1 MASRYRDL
9 SRSSI
14 VEIETSP
21 IANMIGMFAT
31 KGSPAIAPAAREDP
45 PAAFRVATVELH
57 KMAAS
62 LADVVRMR
70 IDGRATPTA
79 IRGIRRQSI
88 GGDEARDRH

>member
-1 MASRYRDL
+1 
-9 SRSSI
+9 
-14 VEIETSP
+14 
-21 IANMIGMFAT
+21 MIGMFAT

-62 LADVVRMR
+62 LADIVRMR

-79 IRGIRRQSI
+79 VRGIGRQSI